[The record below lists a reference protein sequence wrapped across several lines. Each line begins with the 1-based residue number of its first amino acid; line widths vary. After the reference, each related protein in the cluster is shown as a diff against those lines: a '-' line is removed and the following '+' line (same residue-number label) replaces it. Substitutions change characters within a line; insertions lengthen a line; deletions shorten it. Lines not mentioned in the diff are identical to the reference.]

1 MLTGVIF
8 VQDPGMSKR
17 LLAAILWFSATWFG
31 YEILW
36 SMTDAPRLVGP
47 ILAFVV
53 AAAVTIDP
61 MRLFWPGRAD
71 DRVESLPSGSAVAAR
86 S

>member
-17 LLAAILWFSATWFG
+17 LLAAILWFSAAWFG

-36 SMTDAPRLVGP
+36 SMTDAPRLIGP
-47 ILAFVV
+47 ILAFVI
-53 AAAVTIDP
+53 AATVTVDP
-61 MRLFWPGRAD
+61 MQLFWPRRVAD
-71 DRVESLPSGSAVAAR
+71 QVESLPSRSAVGAR
-86 S
+86 L